1 MSNILCFKPDDTAF
15 ILFFLQRCVLVPSDC
30 SVSTLHHLLNVKLR
44 TALLRLERHN
54 EEDQLRC
61 FRRTINAPVSCI
73 VAWLR
78 EEEEGGVSL
87 GVWHRLVLMT
97 LAIGRHLDS
106 LCNPIYWASDVQQP
120 CRLDRRDVSAE
131 CVASMIC
138 CAGCSGRTS
147 RSLSSVDRIGDN

>member
-1 MSNILCFKPDDTAF
+1 MTLPLS
-15 ILFFLQRCVLVPSDC
+15 FFLLRCVLVPSDC
-30 SVSTLHHLLNVKLR
+30 SVSTLHHLLNVNLR
-44 TALLRLERHN
+44 TALVCGLNGTTRRISCGVF
-54 EEDQLRC
+54 EEPSTHQ
-61 FRRTINAPVSCI
+61 FRA
-73 VAWLR
+73 AAG
-78 EEEEGGVSL
+78 EGGWGVL

-106 LCNPIYWASDVQQP
+106 LCNPIYWVSDVQEP
-120 CRLDRRDVSAE
+120 CRLDRRDVSAV